1 MSIQKKLADIQQVL
15 KAPKGQRNNFG
26 KYDFRSC
33 EDILKAV
40 KPLLGDLSLTLSD
53 ELVFSGMLEDEIV
66 AAGVTVKTQR
76 VYIKATATLS
86 NGTDTITATA
96 YAREASVKKGMD
108 SSQLTGST
116 SSYARKYCL
125 SGLFSI
131 DSEADSDVTNKHDE
145 DKTIVIDMTNDL
157 EMSLEGMASQSANTE
172 PNMSLEEAN
181 IVYNDLATKHS
192 KTIECV
198 KVGIES
204 GEITTAAEAWFE
216 LTEDDQMGLWK
227 AYSKG
232 GVFTTEEQ
240 KLIRTTEFKEAYFGK
255 GEAA

>member
-1 MSIQKKLADIQQVL
+1 MSIQKKLADIQQNL

-26 KYDFRSC
+26 KYNFRSC

-86 NGTDTITATA
+86 NGADTITATA

-131 DSEADSDVTNKHDE
+131 DSEDDSDVTNKYDE
-145 DKTIVIDMTNDL
+145 DKTVVIDMTSMPNELD
-157 EMSLEGMASQSANTE
+157 MSLEGLASQPAEE
-172 PNMSLEEAN
+172 PIKRVSKKLVQDVVALVQSSQQTNETSLLVEALSELN
-181 IVYNDLATKHS
+181 KNEKQVIWKQLTGKQQEFVRLTK
-192 KTIECV
+192 E
-198 KVGIES
+198 
-204 GEITTAAEAWFE
+204 
-216 LTEDDQMGLWK
+216 M
-227 AYSKG
+227 
-232 GVFTTEEQ
+232 
-240 KLIRTTEFKEAYFGK
+240 
-255 GEAA
+255 

>member
-1 MSIQKKLADIQQVL
+1 MSIQKKLADIQQNL
-15 KAPKGQRNNFG
+15 KAPKGQRNSFG
-26 KYDFRSC
+26 KYNFRSC

-86 NGTDTITATA
+86 NGADMITATA

-131 DSEADSDVTNKHDE
+131 DSEADSDVTNKYDE
-145 DKTIVIDMTNDL
+145 DKTVVIDMTSMPNDL
-157 EMSLEGMASQSANTE
+157 DMSLEGLASQPAEE
-172 PNMSLEEAN
+172 PIKRVSKKLVQDVVALVNSSQQTNETSLLVEALSELDQN
-181 IVYNDLATKHS
+181 EKQVIWKQLTGKQQEFVRLTK
-192 KTIECV
+192 E
-198 KVGIES
+198 
-204 GEITTAAEAWFE
+204 
-216 LTEDDQMGLWK
+216 M
-227 AYSKG
+227 
-232 GVFTTEEQ
+232 
-240 KLIRTTEFKEAYFGK
+240 
-255 GEAA
+255 

>member
-86 NGTDTITATA
+86 NGADTITATA

-131 DSEADSDVTNKHDE
+131 DSEADSDVTNKHNE
-145 DKTIVIDMTNDL
+145 DKTLMIDMTNDL
-157 EMSLEGMASQSANTE
+157 DMSLEGMASQPAAQPVKRVSKKLVQDVVALVNSSQETNE
-172 PNMSLEEAN
+172 TSLLVEALGELDQN
-181 IVYNDLATKHS
+181 EKQVIWKQLTGNQQEFVRLTK
-192 KTIECV
+192 E
-198 KVGIES
+198 
-204 GEITTAAEAWFE
+204 
-216 LTEDDQMGLWK
+216 M
-227 AYSKG
+227 
-232 GVFTTEEQ
+232 
-240 KLIRTTEFKEAYFGK
+240 
-255 GEAA
+255 

>member
-1 MSIQKKLADIQQVL
+1 MSIQKKLADIQQNL

-26 KYDFRSC
+26 KYNFRSC

-86 NGTDTITATA
+86 NGTDMITATA

-145 DKTIVIDMTNDL
+145 DKTVVIDMTSMPNELD
-157 EMSLEGMASQSANTE
+157 MSLEGLASQPAEE
-172 PNMSLEEAN
+172 PIKRVSKKLVQDVVALVQSSQQTNETSLLVEALSELN
-181 IVYNDLATKHS
+181 QNEKQVIWKQLTGKQQEFVRLTK
-192 KTIECV
+192 E
-198 KVGIES
+198 
-204 GEITTAAEAWFE
+204 
-216 LTEDDQMGLWK
+216 M
-227 AYSKG
+227 
-232 GVFTTEEQ
+232 
-240 KLIRTTEFKEAYFGK
+240 
-255 GEAA
+255 

>member
-86 NGTDTITATA
+86 NGADTITATA

-131 DSEADSDVTNKHDE
+131 DSEADSDVTNKHNE
-145 DKTIVIDMTNDL
+145 DKTLVIDMTNDL
-157 EMSLEGMASQSANTE
+157 DMSLEGMASQPAAQPVKRVSKKLVQDVVALVNSSQETNE
-172 PNMSLEEAN
+172 TSLLVEALGELDQN
-181 IVYNDLATKHS
+181 EKQVIWKQLTGNQQEFVRLTK
-192 KTIECV
+192 E
-198 KVGIES
+198 
-204 GEITTAAEAWFE
+204 
-216 LTEDDQMGLWK
+216 M
-227 AYSKG
+227 
-232 GVFTTEEQ
+232 
-240 KLIRTTEFKEAYFGK
+240 
-255 GEAA
+255 

>member
-1 MSIQKKLADIQQVL
+1 MSIQKKLADIQQIL
-15 KAPKGQRNNFG
+15 KAPKGQRNSFG
-26 KYDFRSC
+26 KYNFRSC

-86 NGTDTITATA
+86 NGADMITATA

-131 DSEADSDVTNKHDE
+131 DSEADSDVTNKYDE
-145 DKTIVIDMTNDL
+145 DKTVVIDMTSMPNDL
-157 EMSLEGMASQSANTE
+157 DMSLEGLASQPAEE
-172 PNMSLEEAN
+172 PIKRVSKKLVQDVVALVNSSQQTNETSLLVEALSELDQN
-181 IVYNDLATKHS
+181 EKQVIWKQLTGKQQEFVRLTK
-192 KTIECV
+192 E
-198 KVGIES
+198 
-204 GEITTAAEAWFE
+204 
-216 LTEDDQMGLWK
+216 M
-227 AYSKG
+227 
-232 GVFTTEEQ
+232 
-240 KLIRTTEFKEAYFGK
+240 
-255 GEAA
+255 

>member
-1 MSIQKKLADIQQVL
+1 MTIQKKLSEIQQNL

-40 KPLLGDLSLTLSD
+40 KPFLGDLSLTLSD

-86 NGTDTITATA
+86 SGTDTITATA

-125 SGLFSI
+125 AGLFSI
-131 DSEADSDVTNKHDE
+131 DSEADSDATNKYDE
-145 DKTIVIDMTNDL
+145 DKTVVIDMTNDSD
-157 EMSLEGMASQSANTE
+157 MSLEGMAGQ
-172 PNMSLEEAN
+172 P
-181 IVYNDLATKHS
+181 
-192 KTIECV
+192 
-198 KVGIES
+198 
-204 GEITTAAEAWFE
+204 AAEPAKRVSKKLVQDVVALVNSSQETNETSLLVEALGE
-216 LTEDDQMGLWK
+216 LDQNEKQVIWK
-227 AYSKG
+227 QLTG
-232 GVFTTEEQ
+232 NQ
-240 KLIRTTEFKEAYFGK
+240 QEFVRLTKEM
-255 GEAA
+255 

>member
-1 MSIQKKLADIQQVL
+1 MSIQKKLADIQQNL
-15 KAPKGQRNNFG
+15 KAPKGQRNSFG
-26 KYDFRSC
+26 KYNFRSC

-86 NGTDTITATA
+86 SGTDTITATA

-131 DSEADSDVTNKHDE
+131 DSEADSDVTNKYDE
-145 DKTIVIDMTNDL
+145 DKTVVIDMTSMPNDL
-157 EMSLEGMASQSANTE
+157 DMSLEGLASQPAEE
-172 PNMSLEEAN
+172 PIKRVSKKLVQDVVALVNSSQETNETSLLVEALGELDQN
-181 IVYNDLATKHS
+181 EKQVIWKQLTGNQQEFVRLTK
-192 KTIECV
+192 E
-198 KVGIES
+198 
-204 GEITTAAEAWFE
+204 
-216 LTEDDQMGLWK
+216 M
-227 AYSKG
+227 
-232 GVFTTEEQ
+232 
-240 KLIRTTEFKEAYFGK
+240 
-255 GEAA
+255 

>member
-1 MSIQKKLADIQQVL
+1 MSIQKKLADIQQNL
-15 KAPKGQRNNFG
+15 KAPKGQRNSFG
-26 KYDFRSC
+26 KYNFRSC

-86 NGTDTITATA
+86 NGADMITATA

-125 SGLFSI
+125 AGLFSI
-131 DSEADSDVTNKHDE
+131 DSEADSDATNKHDE
-145 DKTIVIDMTNDL
+145 DKTVVIDMTNDL
-157 EMSLEGMASQSANTE
+157 EMSLEGMASQPASPE
-172 PNMSLEEAN
+172 PNMSKEEAN

-192 KTIECV
+192 TTIECV
-198 KVGIES
+198 KAGIES
-204 GEITTAAEAWFE
+204 GEITAAAEAWFE

-227 AYSKG
+227 AHSKG
-232 GVFTTEEQ
+232 GVFTTKEQ
-240 KLIRTTEFKEAYFGK
+240 QLIRTTEFKQAYFGK